1 MHSKELRGLN
11 NCCCK
16 LQHTKVAGRWSKWTR
31 VGLVVILQDGVL
43 NVKNVCMK
51 EEKNNKEPRL
61 VFFYDVCI

>member
-1 MHSKELRGLN
+1 
-11 NCCCK
+11 
-16 LQHTKVAGRWSKWTR
+16 